1 MLRARI
7 WHALIYF
14 INHTLARRDR
24 MTYDHDSIAMSGDT
38 NVQDMNRRRFFVAAT
53 SGAIA
58 AALAPAAVLAAPPAP
73 AWRSQ
78 NLPSRL
84 RQGFSKDLSRL
95 VDLNGTNQGMRYW
108 DQTEYLTPH
117 SDFYIRNEYPTP
129 QPETD
134 PRVARATWR
143 LKIHGD
149 GIERP
154 IEIGYN
160 DLLKMPSRTLVST
173 MECAGNGRSL
183 FWEQQ
188 DMLKAPAEVTGTGW
202 GLGGIGQA
210 EWRFVTMEHI
220 LGIVGLKKTAKSCLF
235 WSGVDGKTP
244 GTNSDTGRPVPINAL
259 LFRGQHIGVAF
270 QMNGQDLSADH
281 GAPVRA
287 LVPGWCGAA
296 STKWL
301 TEIKIATHDFFVP
314 LNTKRHV
321 LFGPDYVA
329 RAPKPGPRDEFRFTK
344 PSDIR
349 GVPVTWSPP
358 RSMLTIPLV
367 IDKQPKF
374 PHNYPLKQG
383 ELPRIAAGRQ
393 KLRGYAWAPQY
404 GVKFVEARVNGAGWQ
419 KVRSIDPLGI
429 SYRWSRFEFD
439 WDVPA
444 GRHLIETRVTDMN
457 GTQQPTSVP
466 FNEGG
471 FDFWAVPKFHI
482 EAV

>member
-1 MLRARI
+1 
-7 WHALIYF
+7 
-14 INHTLARRDR
+14 
-24 MTYDHDSIAMSGDT
+24 MTYHRGGTRVSRADKS
-38 NVQDMNRRRFFVAAT
+38 QDFDRRQFFVAAT
-53 SGAIA
+53 STAIA
-58 AALAPAAVLAAPPAP
+58 AALAPQTSLAAQPVPLWRNQALAP
-73 AWRSQ
+73 RIRA
-78 NLPSRL
+78 
-84 RQGFSKDLSRL
+84 GFTKDLSRL

-108 DQTEYLTPH
+108 DQTEYMTPH
-117 SDFYIRNEYPTP
+117 ADFYVRNEYPTP
-129 QPETD
+129 VPETD
-134 PRVARATWR
+134 ARVARETWR

-154 IEIGYN
+154 MEIGYN

-188 DMLKAPAEVTGTGW
+188 GMLTSPTEVTGTGW
-202 GLGGIGQA
+202 GMGGIGQA
-210 EWRFVTMEHI
+210 DWRFVTMEHI
-220 LGIVGLKKTAKSCLF
+220 LGLVGLKKAAKSCLF
-235 WSGVDGKTP
+235 WSGVDGKQP
-244 GTNSDTGRPVPINAL
+244 GTQSDTGRPVPINAL
-259 LFRGQHIGVAF
+259 LFRGRHIGLAF
-270 QMNGQDLSADH
+270 QMNGQDLSPDH

-301 TEIKIATHDFFVP
+301 TEIKIASHDFYVP

-321 LFGPDYVA
+321 LFGPDYTA
-329 RAPKPGPRDEFRFTK
+329 RAPKPGPRDEFRFAK

-358 RSMLTIPLV
+358 RSMLTVPLV
-367 IDKQPKF
+367 LDKQPKL
-374 PHNYPLKQG
+374 PHNYPLKPG

-404 GVKFVEARVNGAGWQ
+404 GIKTIEVRVNGTGWQ
-419 KVRSIDPLGI
+419 KVSPIDPI
-429 SYRWSRFEFD
+429 ATSYRWSRFDFE

-444 GRHLIETRVTDMN
+444 GRHVVETRVTDMN
-457 GTQQPTSVP
+457 GTQQPMSVP

>member
-1 MLRARI
+1 MGYEHDNKDTFNVDAPDL
-7 WHALIYF
+7 LS
-14 INHTLARRDR
+14 RR
-24 MTYDHDSIAMSGDT
+24 
-38 NVQDMNRRRFFVAAT
+38 QFFVAAT
-53 SGAIA
+53 SAAIA
-58 AALAPAAVLAAPPAP
+58 AGIAPHTGHAASPASPWRNLALPE
-73 AWRSQ
+73 RIR
-78 NLPSRL
+78 PS
-84 RQGFSKDLSRL
+84 FAKDLSRL
-95 VDLNGTNQGMRYW
+95 VDLNSTNQGMRYW
-108 DQTEYLTPH
+108 DQTDYLTPV

-129 QPETD
+129 RPETD
-134 PRVARATWR
+134 ARVARDTWR

-149 GIERP
+149 GIQRP
-154 IEIGYN
+154 LEIGYN
-160 DLLKMPSRTLVST
+160 DLLKMPSSKVIAT

-188 DMLKAPAEVTGTGW
+188 DMLTAPTEVTGTGW
-202 GLGGIGQA
+202 GMGGIGQA
-210 EWRFVTMEHI
+210 EWRIVTMEHI
-220 LGIVGLKKTAKSCLF
+220 LGLVGLKPGAKSCLF

-244 GTNSDTGRPVPINAL
+244 GMPSDTGRPVPINAL
-259 LFRGQHIGVAF
+259 LFRGRHIGLAY
-270 QMNGQDLSADH
+270 QMNGKDLTADH

-301 TEIKIATHDFFVP
+301 TEIKIATHDFYVP

-321 LFGPDYVA
+321 LFGPDYA
-329 RAPKPGPRDEFRFTK
+329 AHAPKPGPRDEFRFAK

-349 GVPVTWSPP
+349 GVPVSWSPP

-367 IDKQPKF
+367 LDKQPKL

-383 ELPRIAAGRQ
+383 EFPRIAAGQQ

-404 GVKFVEARVNGAGWQ
+404 GVKTIEVRVNGTAWQ
-419 KVRSIDPLGI
+419 AARPLDPI
-429 SYRWSRFEFD
+429 AKSYRWTRFDFD

-444 GRHLIETRVTDMN
+444 GRHVVETRVTDMN
-457 GTQQPTSVP
+457 GTQQPMTVP

-471 FDFWAVPKFHI
+471 FDFCAVPKFHI

>member
-1 MLRARI
+1 M
-7 WHALIYF
+7 IY
-14 INHTLARRDR
+14 H
-24 MTYDHDSIAMSGDT
+24 HDSVDSFGT
-38 NVQDMNRRRFFVAAT
+38 FPVQDLTRRRFFVAAT
-53 SGAIA
+53 ASAVAEAIG
-58 AALAPAAVLAAPPAP
+58 LRSAVAGQPSTV
-73 AWRSQ
+73 WRDQ
-78 NLPSRL
+78 KLPERM
-84 RQGFSKDLSRL
+84 RAFFVKDLSRL

-108 DQTEYLTPH
+108 DQTEYMTPH
-117 SDFYIRNEYPTP
+117 EDFYVRNEYPTP
-129 QPETD
+129 RPETD
-134 PRVARATWR
+134 ARVARETWR

-154 IEIGYN
+154 LDIGYD
-160 DLLKMPSRTLVST
+160 DLLKMPSRTIVAT

-188 DMLKAPAEVTGTGW
+188 GMVSQPTEVTGTGW
-202 GLGGIGQA
+202 GMGGIGQA
-210 EWRFVTMEHI
+210 EWRFVTMQHI
-220 LGIVGLKKTAKSCLF
+220 LGLVGLKTSAKSCLF

-244 GTNSDTGRPVPINAL
+244 GSASDTGRPVPVSAL
-259 LFRGQHIGVAF
+259 LHRGRHIGLAF
-270 QMNGQDLSADH
+270 QMNGRDLSPDH

-301 TEIKIATHDFFVP
+301 TEIKIAAHEFFVP

-321 LFGPDYVA
+321 LFGPSYAA
-329 RAPKPGPRDEFRFTK
+329 RAPKSGPRDEFRFTT

-367 IDKQPKF
+367 LERQPKF
-374 PHNYPLKQG
+374 PHNYPLRPG
-383 ELPRIAAGRQ
+383 ELPRIGVGRQ
-393 KLRGYAWAPQY
+393 TLRGYAWAPQY
-404 GVKFVEARVNGAGWQ
+404 GIKTIEVRVNGTGWQ
-419 KVRSIDPLGI
+419 KVRPLDPI
-429 SYRWSRFEFD
+429 ATSYRWSRFDFE

-444 GRHLIETRVTDMN
+444 GRHSVETRVTDMN
-457 GTQQPTSVP
+457 GTMQPASVP

-471 FDFWAVPKFHI
+471 FDFWAVPKFHL